1 MPNHRRLILCIAVAA
16 SVSALPAGANPVKLP
31 DQAYTVEV
39 WSDATFG
46 PDGRVQQ
53 LEVVQAPEL
62 TAAFVEQV
70 RGQLQQARI
79 PPVKDDS
86 GAPAV
91 FQTGVLTSYLVTPNS
106 TVSGGASVRL
116 QGMRMEPRPV
126 KRYGASQPKDLPAD
140 TPLAVRVQCEVA
152 TDGRCGEVKILESTG
167 TYDSL
172 RRWGLA
178 SARGW
183 EFLPQRVNGRP
194 VPATVEI
201 GLVLMLEDLRPADF
215 RDPRKL

>member
-1 MPNHRRLILCIAVAA
+1 MMKRLHLVLCAALAAAV
-16 SVSALPAGANPVKLP
+16 LPAQANPP
-31 DQAYTVEV
+31 DQPYTVTV

-46 PDGRVQQ
+46 PDGSIQQ
-53 LEVVQAPEL
+53 LEVVKTPEL

-70 RGQLQQARI
+70 RGQLSRARI
-79 PPVKDDS
+79 PPVKDGS
-86 GAPAV
+86 GVPAV
-91 FQTGVLTSYLVTPNS
+91 FQTGVMTSYLITP
-106 TVSGGASVRL
+106 GDKGATVRL

-126 KRYGASQPKDLPAD
+126 TRYGASRPKDLPND
-140 TPLAVRVQCEVA
+140 TPLSARVQCDVG
-152 TDGRCGEVKILESTG
+152 TDGRCAEVKILESTG

-172 RRWGLA
+172 RRWALA

-183 EFLPQRVNGRP
+183 EFLPQRINGQP

-201 GLVLMLEDLRPADF
+201 SLVLTLEDLRPADF